1 MNRMLQLVFCPFLKS
16 TRARILMCTRVLA
29 PGFTLLAQ
37 HRASSQIL
45 FGTATPDTQPEF
57 EGGLL
62 KCGRHGLPLPI
73 WSPSCGARTSL
84 SCPQSSLGRA
94 ASVHH
99 SLNQSPRRWALALH
113 GCFINLFCCL
123 YLLLRGNCY
132 IFTFPLE
139 ITYSALLEGGG
150 SIGVNTL
157 GISFIPTSSV
167 GEEWHSLSHG
177 GSC

>member
-1 MNRMLQLVFCPFLKS
+1 MLQLVFCPFLKS

-84 SCPQSSLGRA
+84 SCPQKQPWESCVCSLLTE
-94 ASVHH
+94 SVSKKVRLGATWLFHK
-99 SLNQSPRRWALALH
+99 SFLLPILTVKRKLLH
-113 GCFINLFCCL
+113 IHISIRNHILC
-123 YLLLRGNCY
+123 
-132 IFTFPLE
+132 PL
-139 ITYSALLEGGG
+139 GGG
-150 SIGVNTL
+150 WKYWSKYTGDFLHSYILCGRGVT
-157 GISFIPTSSV
+157 FIKP
-167 GEEWHSLSHG
+167 WW
-177 GSC
+177 